1 MSRYAGLGVVIALV
15 LLLAACGGDDP
26 APSGDPPVLTGP
38 ESMPKQ
44 LATIV
49 LTDTPTP
56 VLAGGEVVDLSQPTA
71 TPEPPRPTATLTPY
85 VGIFLGAASGEEGE
99 PPPTVAPFVVNP
111 GAGGAPVASG
121 PIGSAAGSCS
131 MAVAAPFTS
140 AYAGNVQQRLGC
152 PVGGG
157 GQVQLVMQPFERGVM
172 FWRDTRQI
180 YVLAHNGQFWQIP
193 DGWQEGMPA
202 DDPALAPPGGLV
214 QPVRGFGLAWRS
226 NGAVRDALG
235 WGTQP
240 ETPASGTWQDFER
253 GAMFTAPDGHVYAV
267 YTAEGQHS
275 GPLSP

>member
-1 MSRYAGLGVVIALV
+1 MSRRMVVILAVALAC
-15 LLLAACGGDDP
+15 LLAACGGDDP
-26 APSGDPPVLTGP
+26 APSGDPPILTGH

-49 LTDTPTP
+49 LTATPTP
-56 VLAGGEVVDLSQPTA
+56 VVAGGEVVDLSGPTA
-71 TPEPPRPTATLTPY
+71 TPEPPRPTATLTPF
-85 VGIFLGAASGEEGE
+85 VGVFLGAVSSEGGE
-99 PPPTVAPFVVNP
+99 PPPTLAPIVVNP
-111 GAGGAPVASG
+111 GAGGAAIASG
-121 PIGSAAGSCS
+121 PIAAAPGSCG
-131 MAVAAPFTS
+131 MAVAAPFAG
-140 AYAGNVQQRLGC
+140 AYTGNVQARLGC
-152 PVGGG
+152 PVSGGASI
-157 GQVQLVMQPFERGVM
+157 QLVMQPFERGAM

-180 YVLAHNGQFWQIP
+180 YALAHNGQFWQIP

-226 NGAVRDALG
+226 NSAVRDVLG

-253 GAMFTAPDGHVYAV
+253 GAMFTAPDGRIYAV

-275 GPLSP
+275 GPLG

>member
-1 MSRYAGLGVVIALV
+1 MSRWAGLGVVIAV
-15 LLLAACGGDDP
+15 ALLLAACGGDDP
-26 APSGDPPVLTGP
+26 APSGDPPILTGL

-56 VLAGGEVVDLSQPTA
+56 VVARGEVVDLSQPTA
-71 TPEPPRPTATLTPY
+71 TPEPPHPTATLTPY
-85 VGIFLGAASGEEGE
+85 VGIFLGAVSSEEGE
-99 PPPTVAPFVVNP
+99 PPPTLAPIVINP
-111 GAGGAPVASG
+111 GAGGASIASG
-121 PIGSAAGSCS
+121 PIGEVAGSCS
-131 MAVAAPFTS
+131 MAVAAPFAG

-152 PVGGG
+152 PVSGGAS
-157 GQVQLVMQPFERGVM
+157 VLLVMQPFERGAM

-180 YVLAHNGQFWQIP
+180 YGLAHSGQFWQIP

-240 ETPASGTWQDFER
+240 ETPASGMWQDFER
-253 GAMFTAPDGHVYAV
+253 GAMFTAPDGRVYAI